1 MKEIVMPLL
10 LLSAAFVTPAYAN
23 YFANPVTGVHL
34 NIGSAPNPTPDD
46 IREHRMPTVA
56 GAAALAPDAGGA
68 PSSEKQDTHS
78 IAVGDRE
85 HNSTPPSGDT
95 RGVRPASASR

>member
-46 IREHRMPTVA
+46 IRENRMPTVA
-56 GAAALAPDAGGA
+56 GAAALAPDANVA
-68 PSSEKQDTHS
+68 ASTEKQDTRRT
-78 IAVGDRE
+78 AVSNRE
-85 HNSTPPSGDT
+85 HDSTPPSGRT
-95 RGVRPASASR
+95 KALQPASTSR